1 MICIKKVVLREVV
14 LDLKEPF
21 QISSGTITQ
30 RRVFVVEVENSDG
43 IIAHSE
49 CVAKGMPNYSP
60 ETIDT
65 AWIILRDW
73 IIPQVLDKAFESPQ
87 SLIDHINSTVR
98 GNNMAKA
105 AIEMAAW
112 LIIAIQKNVS
122 LASLIGGTR
131 EKIETG
137 VSLGIQESPDELVH
151 KVKRSINE
159 GYRKIKIKIKPGYDV
174 QYLTAVRAECPD
186 ACIMADA
193 NSAYTLNDIALLQS
207 FDELNLLMIEQP
219 LEWDDV
225 SKHSQ
230 LINQLKTPVCL
241 DESITSYSQALAA
254 IHCKS
259 ADIINIKPGR
269 VSGFTDSLAINKLCE
284 EHNIPVWC
292 GGMLESGIGRAYNV
306 ALASLANFSLPGDLS
321 PSQRYWKEDI
331 VSPEWEMDKEGY
343 MSVPFD
349 KVGLGVSVKTDMIKE
364 QAVRTEVC
372 ETIKV
377 I

>member
-1 MICIKKVVLREVV
+1 MICIKKVTLREVI

-65 AWIILRDW
+65 AWIILKDW
-73 IIPQVLDKAFESPQ
+73 ILPQVLGIEFDSPQ
-87 SLIDHINSTVR
+87 ALIEHINLTVR

-105 AIEMAAW
+105 AIEMAGW
-112 LIIAIQKNVS
+112 LIIAIQKNLS
-122 LASLIGGTR
+122 LAKLIGGTR
-131 EKIETG
+131 EKLETG
-137 VSLGIQESPDELVH
+137 VSLGIQDSPEELVQ
-151 KVKRSINE
+151 KVKRSVNE
-159 GYRKIKIKIKPGYDV
+159 GYRKIKIKIKPGYDS
-174 QYLTAVRAECPD
+174 QYLTAVREACGD
-186 ACIMADA
+186 VCIMADA
-193 NSAYTLNDIALLQS
+193 NNAYTLNDIELLKS
-207 FDELNLLMIEQP
+207 FDELKLLMIEQP
-219 LEWDDV
+219 LAWDDV

-230 LINQLKTPVCL
+230 LINQLDTPVCL
-241 DESITSYSQALAA
+241 DESITSFSQALAA
-254 IHCKS
+254 VHCKS

-284 EHNIPVWC
+284 ENNIPVWC

-306 ALASLANFSLPGDLS
+306 ALASLPNFSLPGDLS

-331 VSPEWEMDKEGY
+331 VSPEWEMDEEGY
-343 MSVPFD
+343 MHVPFD
-349 KVGLGVSVKTDMIKE
+349 KVGLGVSIKMDMIND
-364 QAVRTEVC
+364 QAVRTEII
-372 ETIKV
+372 ET
-377 I
+377 